1 MTFVFVTIHIDGMHC
16 GACVRRIKAA
26 FMQAP
31 ELDLSSAEVGK
42 VQLTAEPFD
51 DLEDRIRDL
60 VKNVGFSVRHIQ
72 VGDGEVE

>member
-1 MTFVFVTIHIDGMHC
+1 
-16 GACVRRIKAA
+16 
-26 FMQAP
+26 MQAP